1 MYHVALVVLAF
12 CGGVLT
18 GAAIMV
24 AWVAFILEARH
35 NEDNER
41 G

>member
-1 MYHVALVVLAF
+1 MYHVALVVLAY

-24 AWVAFILEARH
+24 ASVAFILETR
-35 NEDNER
+35 DER
-41 G
+41 DDDR

>member
-24 AWVAFILEARH
+24 ASVAFILETRH
-35 NEDNER
+35 TEDDQR
-41 G
+41 

>member
-24 AWVAFILEARH
+24 ASVAFILEAKQ
-35 NEDNER
+35 EDDPK
-41 G
+41 